1 MTAPELHTLP
11 DAGSTPVELRAPRG
25 AASLTIAWSNGAEIE
40 YRHALLRGLCP
51 CAHCQGHQGPVRWAD
66 GVTDDDLALLDLEE
80 VGNYAVRLVWAD
92 GHGTGLYSFDFLKT
106 LAAVARRASGPG
118 GLEWVRTVALPR

>member
-1 MTAPELHTLP
+1 MTTPKLP
-11 DAGSTPVELRAPRG
+11 DETSAPIELRAPRG
-25 AASLTIAWSNGAEIE
+25 ASSLTIAWSNGAETE

-66 GVTDDDLALLDLEE
+66 GVGDDDLSLLDLEE

-92 GHGTGLYSFDFLKT
+92 GHGTGIYSFQYLRT
-106 LAAVARRASGPG
+106 LASVAARAAQDG
-118 GLEWVRTVALPR
+118 GLPWVRTLALPR